1 MTETTSAQKQQGGP
15 YQKEP
20 TRRIIEKTLVVK
32 RREGEHVGM
41 HVTHLESMRSDSSE
55 KQKVTLKGVTELSSG

>member
-55 KQKVTLKGVTELSSG
+55 KQ